1 MVRRAGQGTGPEWML
16 AWSGEQGRVP
26 GQSDVGMVR
35 KPLTLRAGRDPASG
49 YQTCLDARMVRRPLT
64 PLLPL
69 GHC

>member
-35 KPLTLRAGRDPASG
+35 KPLTLRAGKGS
-49 YQTCLDARMVRRPLT
+49 CVRVPNLFGC
-64 PLLPL
+64 PD
-69 GHC
+69 G